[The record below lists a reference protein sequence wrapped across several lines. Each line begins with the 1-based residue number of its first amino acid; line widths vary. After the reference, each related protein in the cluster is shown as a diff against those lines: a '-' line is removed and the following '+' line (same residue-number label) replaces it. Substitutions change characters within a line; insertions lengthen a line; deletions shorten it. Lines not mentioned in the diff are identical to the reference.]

1 MYTVRNSEGEVALIT
16 SRKEDA
22 ISFITAGSVDKT
34 EYIVMETTIIESNE
48 TTEGE
53 DEEETGDNGDTA

>member
-1 MYTVRNSEGEVALIT
+1 MYTVRNSEGAVALIT

-22 ISFITAGSVDKT
+22 ISFITASSVDKT
-34 EYIVMETTIIESNE
+34 EYIIMETTVIEPNE

-53 DEEETGDNGDTA
+53 DESKA